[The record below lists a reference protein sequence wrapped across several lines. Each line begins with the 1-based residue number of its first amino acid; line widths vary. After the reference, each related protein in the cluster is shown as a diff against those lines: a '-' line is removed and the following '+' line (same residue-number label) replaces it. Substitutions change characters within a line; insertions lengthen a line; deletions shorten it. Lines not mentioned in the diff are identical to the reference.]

1 MLATIEE
8 VSGKSFDYIIAGMSC
23 STSIIFH
30 ELNLICIGGGVRI
43 DLHDSLNTGRLMTF
57 H

>member
-23 STSIIFH
+23 STRVIFN
-30 ELNLICIGGGVRI
+30 ENSTWYVCTGGGVRI
-43 DLHDSLNTGRLMTF
+43 NLHNSLTAGR
-57 H
+57 